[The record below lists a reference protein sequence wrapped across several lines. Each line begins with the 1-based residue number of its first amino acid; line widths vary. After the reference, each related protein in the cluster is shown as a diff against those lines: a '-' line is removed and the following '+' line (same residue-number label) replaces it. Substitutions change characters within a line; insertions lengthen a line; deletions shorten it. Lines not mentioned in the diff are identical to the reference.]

1 MSSSKIPKN
10 NKNASPNNNA
20 SFRELNL
27 KKVNAINTAYQNYD
41 SNGKLQGWRRIT
53 HNVYE
58 ISDGNSKIHVIGNL
72 DDIANS
78 LRTRI
83 VGMRKT
89 NNGAKFKVPKNKTL
103 GDIRKD
109 LRPRFIID
117 DLDQRKKA
125 GKALINQLHSLKL
138 LAP

>member
-27 KKVNAINTAYQNYD
+27 KKVNAINTAYLSYD
-41 SNGKLQGWRRIT
+41 SNGNPQGWRRIT

-58 ISDGNSKIHVIGNL
+58 FSDGNSKIHVTGKL

-103 GDIRKD
+103 GDIRKY
-109 LRPRFIID
+109 LRHIIID
-117 DLDQRKKA
+117 DLDQLKKA

>member
-1 MSSSKIPKN
+1 MKIIFVFWYMSSSKIPKN

-83 VGMRKT
+83 V
-89 NNGAKFKVPKNKTL
+89 FKVPKNKTL